1 MGTTPPVG
9 PPVPTSQHPASSL
22 EYLHRI
28 LLPVETAQDAQEKAQ
43 AAALAEDASLHGAPP
58 QTAQDAVAE
67 QHGLSG
73 VLAAAFAN
81 QNNAHHRGYS
91 TVGENATAAVANVQQ
106 QLFQAQQQK
115 LANANEQVMAGLAHA
130 HQQAKE
136 VAGAGGF
143 RPGAVLNS
151 LNTYAPNS
159 FDLALAHGVNLHAA
173 AAAAATATT
182 SLQQA
187 TTQTHS
193 AHAHHPEGS
202 VHGAHHVYGPNAGN
216 VAYAA
221 GDSTRGGSYFT
232 MLSNQTGETLDTS
245 RGGDDDIGPEDSAAA
260 DIARLPINK
269 EDRAKQLQ
277 ALQSLFVY
285 RLKEAAARLGVGTT
299 SLKRICRAHG
309 IKRWPHRKVFSV
321 AKSVEQL
328 RTATGCAT
336 QANAAVLTMA
346 AVCRHKEKQE
356 MVPKVRALPTQVN
369 AAVAMGPNAVDMSMR
384 GETLYQNLVAEG
396 HAMNANQPQ
405 AADDGNAS
413 GPEPQQDSNPR
424 RRDATPP
431 SEADEGTTEQNQP
444 TDGDNGNKL
453 ATTEYANPI
462 YDSNGAIRD
471 GKSMMLAKA
480 GVHDDTMSIVK
491 VEYGDDVVKLRI
503 KQDDALS
510 CRALLSAA
518 KQRFQ
523 LPSDVRMRL
532 KYQDADGEWLLLSD
546 DADLVEAWAR
556 RDKGTR
562 NGSLRLRMS
571 DQKAN

>member
-1 MGTTPPVG
+1 
-9 PPVPTSQHPASSL
+9 
-22 EYLHRI
+22 
-28 LLPVETAQDAQEKAQ
+28 
-43 AAALAEDASLHGAPP
+43 
-58 QTAQDAVAE
+58 
-67 QHGLSG
+67 
-73 VLAAAFAN
+73 
-81 QNNAHHRGYS
+81 
-91 TVGENATAAVANVQQ
+91 
-106 QLFQAQQQK
+106 
-115 LANANEQVMAGLAHA
+115 
-130 HQQAKE
+130 
-136 VAGAGGF
+136 
-143 RPGAVLNS
+143 
-151 LNTYAPNS
+151 
-159 FDLALAHGVNLHAA
+159 
-173 AAAAATATT
+173 
-182 SLQQA
+182 
-187 TTQTHS
+187 
-193 AHAHHPEGS
+193 
-202 VHGAHHVYGPNAGN
+202 
-216 VAYAA
+216 
-221 GDSTRGGSYFT
+221 
-232 MLSNQTGETLDTS
+232 
-245 RGGDDDIGPEDSAAA
+245 
-260 DIARLPINK
+260 
-269 EDRAKQLQ
+269 
-277 ALQSLFVY
+277 
-285 RLKEAAARLGVGTT
+285 
-299 SLKRICRAHG
+299 
-309 IKRWPHRKVFSV
+309 
-321 AKSVEQL
+321 
-328 RTATGCAT
+328 
-336 QANAAVLTMA
+336 
-346 AVCRHKEKQE
+346 
-356 MVPKVRALPTQVN
+356 MVPNVRALPTQVN

-396 HAMNANQPQ
+396 RAMNANQPQ

-453 ATTEYANPI
+453 PTTEYANPI